1 MSRSDRWA
9 GACGVAGPKPRQEG
23 RQEAGWWLGSRR
35 GLAALTRPGAQ
46 VVIMRDYQH
55 ENVVEMYNSYLVG
68 DELWVVMEFLEGG
81 ALTDIVTHTR
91 YRGAPGPWQA
101 PSPLPPPALGSV
113 TSPQTC
119 PMAGWSPLG
128 PFGVGAASR
137 RGGGGQHPCGTP
149 GGPPSAAVADP
160 RAAQDE

>member
-91 YRGAPGPWQA
+91 YRGAPGPRQA